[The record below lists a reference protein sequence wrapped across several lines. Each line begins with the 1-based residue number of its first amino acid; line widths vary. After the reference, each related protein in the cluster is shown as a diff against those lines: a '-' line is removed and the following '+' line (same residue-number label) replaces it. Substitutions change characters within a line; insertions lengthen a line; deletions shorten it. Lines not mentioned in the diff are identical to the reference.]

1 MAVVHHTTL
10 RPSKLELLATWL
22 PSQPWYATTGHEP
35 ELARAGGFRLD
46 DPGGAVGLE
55 FMVVTDSSGAE
66 PASYLVPLSYR
77 GSPLDGAGAALIGE
91 AEHGVLGRRW
101 IYDGTRDPVL
111 IEQLIA
117 LIQGTTQAQ
126 AQSVSNTPDP
136 SVVTHLDGAGL
147 DGAGLDS
154 AGLDASELH
163 IIRRLEPQQAPA
175 DLDAPDVRGYVQAG
189 WTLPDGSTV
198 RGSLV
203 FVDALAGGEAQ

>member
-22 PSQPWYATTGHEP
+22 PSQPWYAATGHEP

-136 SVVTHLDGAGL
+136 SVVTHIE
-147 DGAGLDS
+147 S
-154 AGLDASELH
+154 RWPELDASELH
-163 IIRRLEPQQAPA
+163 IIRRLEPRQAPA
-175 DLDAPDVRGYVQAG
+175 DLDAPDARGYVQAG

-203 FVDALAGGEAQ
+203 LIDALPGGEAQ